1 MVNLKKR
8 EEGEVVER
16 RWVFVLVLNSGMAD
30 FMKMIKFCLEYY
42 GIGRLLILMFGVL
55 TLSNKVS
62 QSKEKASLYA
72 AECFLNSVIT

>member
-30 FMKMIKFCLEYY
+30 FMKMIKFCFEYY

-62 QSKEKASLYA
+62 KSKEKASLYA
-72 AECFLNSVIT
+72 AERFLNSVIT

>member
-8 EEGEVVER
+8 EEREVVER
-16 RWVFVLVLNSGMAD
+16 RWVFVLVLNNGMAD
-30 FMKMIKFCLEYY
+30 FMKMIKFCWEYY

-62 QSKEKASLYA
+62 KSKEKASLYA